1 MKSWPKAFVRPY
13 WRREGRMLGFAD
25 RWDREDVS
33 DWEGRKGAREDGRRG
48 GRMRRDKERR
58 MERTERENIICW
70 PVREGSAQKRESCV
84 EFVKPSRRR
93 FMRR

>member
-1 MKSWPKAFVRPY
+1 MA
-13 WRREGRMLGFAD
+13 GFAD

-33 DWEGRKGAREDGRRG
+33 DWEGKKGAREDGRR
-48 GRMRRDKERR
+48 RRDKERR

-70 PVREGSAQKRESCV
+70 PVRDGSAEKRESCV

-93 FMRR
+93 LMRR